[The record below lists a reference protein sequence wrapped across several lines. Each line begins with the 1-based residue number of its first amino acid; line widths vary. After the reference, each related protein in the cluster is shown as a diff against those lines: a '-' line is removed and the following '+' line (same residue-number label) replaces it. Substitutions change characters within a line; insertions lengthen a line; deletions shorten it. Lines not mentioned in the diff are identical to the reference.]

1 MSDPEALESKAR
13 ILEILSSERKWLI
26 LARDF

>member
-13 ILEILSSERKWLI
+13 ILEILDSERKWLI